1 MSGTEES
8 DLFIGFDL
16 SSQQLKAS
24 VLDDKLNLV
33 CEESVVFDLELPE
46 FRWVTNFELIL
57 FFNWIET
64 AFRIR
69 NSDHH
74 PSLVMKSAL

>member
-8 DLFIGFDL
+8 TDLFIGFDL
-16 SSQQLKAS
+16 SSQQLKAT

-46 FRWVTNFELIL
+46 FR
-57 FFNWIET
+57 
-64 AFRIR
+64 
-69 NSDHH
+69 
-74 PSLVMKSAL
+74 

>member
-1 MSGTEES
+1 MSETEES

-16 SSQQLKAS
+16 SSQQLKAL

-46 FRWVTNFELIL
+46 FR
-57 FFNWIET
+57 
-64 AFRIR
+64 
-69 NSDHH
+69 
-74 PSLVMKSAL
+74 

>member
-16 SSQQLKAS
+16 SSQQLKAL

-46 FRWVTNFELIL
+46 FR
-57 FFNWIET
+57 
-64 AFRIR
+64 
-69 NSDHH
+69 
-74 PSLVMKSAL
+74 